1 MQNQEP
7 ISNVDV
13 AQKLAVL
20 LSDVVTA
27 KFILHGYHWNV
38 TGPDFGEFHEFF
50 ETLYEDYDASI
61 DPLAENILKLGFPA
75 PYLLNDFSEMTCINE
90 ERLDGMSSR
99 ALLESALRVN
109 SHVIECHYSTFALV
123 SDANKQGLADFLAG
137 RIDVL
142 EKWNWQI
149 KAFLGV
155 R

>member
-1 MQNQEP
+1 MDQNITNGE
-7 ISNVDV
+7 V

-20 LSDVVTA
+20 LSEVVTA

-38 TGPDFGEFHEFF
+38 LGPDFGEFHEFF
-50 ETLYEDYDASI
+50 ASLYEDYDGSI
-61 DPLAENILKLGFPA
+61 DPLAENILKLGYPA
-75 PYLLNDFSEMTCINE
+75 PYLLTDYLEMSCLKE
-90 ERLDGMSSR
+90 ERLDGTSSR

-109 SHVIECHYSTFALV
+109 AHVTECHYATFAV
-123 SDANKQGLADFLAG
+123 ANEANKQGLADFLAG